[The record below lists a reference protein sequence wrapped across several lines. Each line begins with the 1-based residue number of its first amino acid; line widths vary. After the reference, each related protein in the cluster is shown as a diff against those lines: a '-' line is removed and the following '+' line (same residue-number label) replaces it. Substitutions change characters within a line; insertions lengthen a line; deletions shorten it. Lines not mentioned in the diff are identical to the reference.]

1 MKKFFLTVPVAA
13 ALFAV
18 ATLGASASHTAAGRH
33 HMAVG
38 RKMLHPLSR
47 LPPERVPFLLAFL
60 LPVWDTV

>member
-38 RKMLHPLSR
+38 RKM
-47 LPPERVPFLLAFL
+47 
-60 LPVWDTV
+60 